1 MEGRSKKIFIHLA
14 LIFMSKNPKVTI
26 LIPNY
31 NGKKWLKQL
40 LPTIKKIS
48 YPSIEILV
56 VNNGSID
63 DSAEFLKKNYSQIR
77 VIEIKKNRGYAGANN
92 IGVKKASGKYILF
105 LNNDTQVTPNF
116 LEPLVG
122 KIENDETIGAAQ
134 PQIRNMVNKNLID
147 SIGSF
152 FTFTGFLYHY
162 GYFQNHEEKKYN
174 KELSVYS
181 VKGACFLMRKKDYI
195 DLGGIDESFIT
206 YVEES
211 DLCHRILLSG
221 KKIIYVPQ
229 SVVYHFGGG
238 DMSIMTKSEIVIFRS
253 FKNRFVSYIKNLSLK
268 KLILVLPIHF
278 LFCELLIIMSIF
290 RGKFKQAIASQVG
303 VVGWIPNLFSILKQR
318 KYIQARIRKVS
329 DDSLFALVEKNPN
342 FNYYIHF
349 FFNPEGKFDEK
360 EV

>member
-1 MEGRSKKIFIHLA
+1 
-14 LIFMSKNPKVTI
+14 MSKLPKVTI

-31 NGKKWLKQL
+31 NGKKWLINL
-40 LPTIKKIS
+40 LPTLEKVT
-48 YPSIEILV
+48 YPNYEVLII
-56 VNNGSID
+56 NNGSTD
-63 DSAEFLKKNYSQIR
+63 DSAKFLKKNYPSVR

-92 IGVKKASGKYILF
+92 LGVNKASGEYILF
-105 LNNDTQVTPNF
+105 LNNDTQVTADF
-116 LEPLVG
+116 LEPLVS
-122 KIENDETIGAAQ
+122 KIESEETIGAVQ
-134 PQIRNMVNKNLID
+134 SQIRNMVNKNAID

-162 GYFQNHEEKKYN
+162 GYFQNYKEKKYQ

-181 VKGACFLMRKKDYI
+181 VKGACYLMRRKDYI
-195 DLGGIDESFIT
+195 DLGGIDESFVT

-221 KKIIYVPQ
+221 KKILYVPQ

-238 DMSIMTKSEIVIFRS
+238 DMSIMTKSEVVIFRS
-253 FKNRFVSYIKNLSLK
+253 FRNRFVSYIKNLGMK
-268 KLILVLPIHF
+268 KLILVLLVHF
-278 LFCELLIIMSIF
+278 FLCEALIFMSIL

-318 KYIQARIRKVS
+318 RYIQKRIRKIS
-329 DDSLFALVEKNPN
+329 DDALFASVEHNPS
-342 FNYYIHF
+342 FSYYSHF
-349 FFNPEGKFDEK
+349 FFNPEGKFEEK

>member
-1 MEGRSKKIFIHLA
+1 MV
-14 LIFMSKNPKVTI
+14 PKVTV

-31 NGKKWLKQL
+31 NGKKWLEQC
-40 LPTIKKIS
+40 LPTIQKTT
-48 YPSIEILV
+48 YPNYEVLV
-56 VNNGSID
+56 VNNGSTD
-63 DSAEFLKKNYSQIR
+63 QSGEFLKKNYPDVR
-77 VIEIKKNRGYAGANN
+77 VIEIKKNKGYAGANN
-92 IGVKKASGKYILF
+92 FGVKYASGKYVLF
-105 LNNDTQVTPNF
+105 LNNDTQVTPKF
-116 LEPLVG
+116 LEPLVE
-122 KIENDETIGAAQ
+122 KIESDKKIGAIQ
-134 PQIRNMVNKNLID
+134 PQIRHMVNKKVID

-181 VKGACFLMRKKDYI
+181 VKGACFLMRKKDYM
-195 DLGGIDESFIT
+195 DLGGIDESFVT

-229 SVVYHFGGG
+229 SIVYHYGGG
-238 DMSIMTKSEIVIFRS
+238 DMHIMTKSEVVIFRS
-253 FKNRFVSYIKNLSLK
+253 FRNRFVSYIKNLSLK

-278 LFCELLIIMSIF
+278 FLCELLIFTSLL

-303 VVGWIPNLFSILKQR
+303 VVGWIPTLPSILKKR
-318 KYIQARIRKVS
+318 KYIQTQIRKIS
-329 DDSLFALVEKNPN
+329 DDDLFALVERNPS
-342 FNYYIHF
+342 FSYYSHF
-349 FFNPEGKFDEK
+349 FFNPYGKFSEK